1 MFAYTVCGYVYFVDR
16 FSFNLYSNTLN
27 VHVCIFRYIFPFGFL
42 YLKFGCFSSSFFNS
56 GIVVYMIQL
65 LWSCVILL
73 RNGFA
78 MEGETLLA
86 GGGYLK

>member
-27 VHVCIFRYIFPFGFL
+27 VHVCIFNYFSFWVL
-42 YLKFGCFSSSFFNS
+42 CLKFGCFSSSFFNS

-65 LWSCVILL
+65 LWSCVMLL
-73 RNGFA
+73 RNGFV

>member
-16 FSFNLYSNTLN
+16 FSFNLYSNALY
-27 VHVCIFRYIFPFGFL
+27 VHVCIFHYFFPFGFL

-65 LWSCVILL
+65 LWSCVILP

-78 MEGETLLA
+78 MEEETLLA
-86 GGGYLK
+86 GGGT